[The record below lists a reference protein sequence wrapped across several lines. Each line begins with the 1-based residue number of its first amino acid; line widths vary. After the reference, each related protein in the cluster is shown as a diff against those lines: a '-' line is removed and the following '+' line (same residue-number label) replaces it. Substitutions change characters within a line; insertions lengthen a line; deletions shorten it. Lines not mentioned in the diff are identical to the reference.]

1 MRNEKADDFL
11 ALLKEWSVLCD
22 KYVHQDMSSD
32 LAGLENE
39 EDGTSPLDKDEF
51 VVEKLIGIC
60 YGGGGRDNGLYF
72 KVFKSYLFICTLMH
86 SILILRISEKVSSI
100 TIRIWKKMKPFKQWI
115 FL

>member
-1 MRNEKADDFL
+1 MRNEKADEFL
-11 ALLKEWSVLCD
+11 ALLKEWAVLCE

-60 YGGGGRDNGLYF
+60 YGGSGRKNGIYF
-72 KVFKSYLFICTLMH
+72 KVLKRYLFICT
-86 SILILRISEKVSSI
+86 
-100 TIRIWKKMKPFKQWI
+100 
-115 FL
+115 